1 MSGYDPEA
9 LHLTHARELIAR
21 LMPVVEEWQA
31 VPIREALGRVLS
43 EDVVSGI
50 NVPARDNSAMD
61 GYALR
66 SGDLEWGAPTTLDVV
81 GTVSAGQ
88 VATRRVLAGQ
98 CVRIMTGAVMPPEL
112 DTVVP
117 QELVKVRDARV
128 TIAPGAVRPG
138 DNRRLAGEDLS
149 AGKSALAAGRVL
161 TPSDIGLLASMGIGE
176 VPVRRRARV
185 AIFSTGNELHSIGE
199 QLTEGSVYDS
209 NRHTL
214 WAMLSRLGVE
224 TADLGVV
231 KDDPSSLEVAL
242 RDAASWAD
250 VVITSGGVGPGDS
263 DHTKRTMARLG
274 DVVFWRI
281 AMRPGRPM
289 AFGRIVRD
297 SRTTVLFGLPGNPV
311 AVMVTFYALV
321 RDALLALSGATVQPL
336 FMLKATSVNPIR
348 KKPGRIEYQ
357 RGIVTRSTDNTL
369 QVAVTGAQG
378 SGVLRSM
385 SEANGLVILPHEQGD
400 VSAGMQVEVLPF
412 HGLI

>member
-9 LHLTHARELIAR
+9 LHLTLARELIAR
-21 LMPVVEEWQA
+21 LMPVIEESQS

-61 GYALR
+61 GYAFR
-66 SGDLEWGAPTTLDVV
+66 GGDLGWGVPTTLDVV

-88 VATRRVLAGQ
+88 VATMHVLAGQ

-117 QELVKVRDARV
+117 QELVEVRDARV

-149 AGKSALAAGRVL
+149 AGESALAAGRVL
-161 TPSDIGLLASMGIGE
+161 TASDIGLLASMGIGE

-185 AIFSTGNELHSIGE
+185 AICSTGNELRSIGE
-199 QLTEGSVYDS
+199 QLTEGCVYDS

-224 TADLGVV
+224 TIDLGVV

-250 VVITSGGVGPGDS
+250 VIITSGGVGPGDS

-274 DVVFWRI
+274 DVVFWHM

-289 AFGRIVRD
+289 AFGRILRG

-321 RDALLALSGATVQPL
+321 RDALLALNGATAQPL

-348 KKPGRIEYQ
+348 KKPGRVEYL
-357 RGIVTRSTDNTL
+357 RGIVTRSTEDML
-369 QVAVTGAQG
+369 QVAVAAAQG
-378 SGVLRSM
+378 SGILRSM
-385 SEANGLVILPHEQGD
+385 SEANGLVVLPHEQGD
-400 VSAGMQVEVLPF
+400 VSAGMLVEVLPF